1 MASAR
6 PERRGGTCEVAGA
19 SFRDLNSEL
28 KLQDNPNPL
37 TVEALDRLSSG
48 EGCQTLLFLST
59 LDLALGFGT
68 LPIKWSD
75 KGLTEFVT
83 HRQKYEFNCLPF
95 MASRA
100 ARPTTRLHTMQMR
113 I

>member
-1 MASAR
+1 MVASAR

-48 EGCQTLLFLST
+48 EGCQTLLFLSFSLST

-68 LPIKWSD
+68 LPIK
-75 KGLTEFVT
+75 
-83 HRQKYEFNCLPF
+83 
-95 MASRA
+95 
-100 ARPTTRLHTMQMR
+100 
-113 I
+113 